1 MTFLESLHRKLQVIA
16 CYMYVFA
23 ILDFICEINLLD
35 NLVNNRWKAM
45 LWNHGSVSGL
55 QVVNQSAVKCL
66 KISCVLKK
74 KAPMNT

>member
-23 ILDFICEINLLD
+23 MLDFICEINLLD

-45 LWNHGSVSGL
+45 ALCLDFRLST
-55 QVVNQSAVKCL
+55 NQQLNV
-66 KISCVLKK
+66 
-74 KAPMNT
+74 